1 MTAVSLLFTPGTVG
15 AVTTANR
22 FVRSATYECMA
33 TREGAVT
40 DELAGFYKNLAR
52 GGVGLII
59 TGHMYVHPQGRAA
72 NRQIGICSDTMIPGL
87 KRIVDAVHKAGG
99 KIIFQIA
106 HAGRQTRR
114 NSVPGRPLAP
124 SKGRRDPVFFV
135 RPREMTDED
144 ISETIESFG
153 RAARRATQAGADG
166 IQLHAAHGYLISQFL
181 SPFFNRRTDGW
192 GGSDENRF
200 RFLRDVMGAVR
211 KELPRERALLI
222 KMNGHD
228 YTPREGV
235 TPSLAARYALWLEQM
250 GIDGIELSCGTGAYS
265 FLSMSRGDV
274 PVDDFVSGLPWW
286 MKYPARRVLK
296 GLSGTYPLQEAFN
309 REAARQVRSVL
320 RDTPLILVGGMR
332 HRSSMEA
339 VLEAGD
345 ADFIALSRPLV
356 REPHLVTGME
366 KGKIDHASCVSCNR
380 CLAAVANNRTL
391 RCYLKEQ
398 PRGRTG
404 R

>member
-1 MTAVSLLFTPGTVG
+1 MAVSLLFTPGTVG
-15 AVTTANR
+15 EVTTANR

-33 TREGAVT
+33 TREGEVT
-40 DELAGFYKNLAR
+40 DDLTGCYEKLAR

-72 NRQIGICSDTMIPGL
+72 NRQIGIYSDTMIPGL
-87 KRIVDAVHKAGG
+87 KRLVDAVHNEGG

-114 NSVPGRPLAP
+114 NLVPERPLAP
-124 SKGRRDPVFFV
+124 SKGRRDPLFFV
-135 RPREMTDED
+135 RPREMTHRE
-144 ISETIESFG
+144 IHETTESFG
-153 RAARRATQAGADG
+153 QAARRAAQAGADG

-211 KELPRERALLI
+211 KELPRDRALLV

-228 YTPREGV
+228 YTPKEGV
-235 TPSLAARYALWLEQM
+235 TPPLAARYAQWLGQM

-274 PVDDFVSGLPWW
+274 PVDDFVSGLSWW

-296 GLSGTYPLQEAFN
+296 GLSGAYPLQEAFN

-320 RDTPLILVGGMR
+320 CDTPLILVGGLR
-332 HRSSMEA
+332 HRYQMEA
-339 VLEAGD
+339 VLEEGD

-356 REPHLVTGME
+356 REPHLVARMKE
-366 KGKIDHASCVSCNR
+366 GKIDHASCVSCNR
-380 CLAAVANNRTL
+380 CLAAVANNRPL

-398 PRGRTG
+398 PLRRSG
-404 R
+404 